1 MGKVVP
7 FDKVIEL
14 FEEYKKEYGDLLV
27 PQKYVTANGIN
38 LGIVVSKIR
47 TGRRKTTV
55 EEKKRLDEIG
65 FVWNCHVS
73 FAEVIELLE
82 EYKNEHSDLLVPYR
96 YCTADGIKLGSIVSN
111 IRTGARKTTAEQKAK
126 LAEIGFVWKVR

>member
-14 FEEYKKEYGDLLV
+14 LEEYKKEYGDLLV
-27 PQKYVTANGIN
+27 PA
-38 LGIVVSKIR
+38 
-47 TGRRKTTV
+47 
-55 EEKKRLDEIG
+55 
-65 FVWNCHVS
+65 
-73 FAEVIELLE
+73 
-82 EYKNEHSDLLVPYR
+82 R